1 MKLRSWLWARR
12 VDTTHHF
19 TPYLELKGE
28 GAEVTM
34 SQPSQEPPTAP
45 NSVES
50 TESGSTSVQ
59 ETLTTEGGDGNFGPG
74 EDVQV
79 HHEWAPLLPK

>member
-1 MKLRSWLWARR
+1 MH
-12 VDTTHHF
+12 TTHHF

-50 TESGSTSVQ
+50 TESGPTSVQ
-59 ETLTTEGGDGNFGPG
+59 ENLTTEGGDGDGIFGPG

-79 HHEWAPLLPK
+79 RHEWTPPLPK